1 MNEKSKIVMLP
12 SDCLEHHPEN
22 PRKEIGDIAELT
34 NSIKANGILQNL
46 TVVPK
51 PDDEGKYLVVIGN
64 RRYEAGLGAGL
75 AEFPCV
81 ISDMNHTKQLETMLI
96 ENMNR
101 SDLTVYEQAKG
112 FEQLTLAGYSVN
124 DIADKTGFSQSTVR
138 RRINL
143 CQYDKELVTKAFE
156 KQATF
161 EDFEKLNKIKDEENR
176 ASVAKFL
183 GSSNFGWYL
192 EQGIKEERK
201 KEREVIVL
209 EAIKDIARKAE
220 QDERSWQLDKVCVIN
235 LRTNSDDYSGMYD
248 DIEKAKQLPKLESG
262 MYVYF
267 RDYADNLIICKPS
280 EISEPAPKPENKDK
294 YEKEREE
301 IKSLISDM
309 YARHMNFIESYDKK
323 PKSVPGLA
331 LLCID
336 TISKM
341 FTTDGVYGTECV
353 DTDSFLDYI
362 PENYRNMCKTE
373 DDEFNYAKYYKL
385 NLSRFYVQLTAAFF
399 DSGDY
404 SGLWCYGANNSM
416 AYGGNCKDDY
426 PHYYECTQ
434 KIKIFAEFIEHLG
447 YVMSDEEKQL
457 IDGTHRLYH
466 LEDNEEAEQ

>member
-201 KEREVIVL
+201 KEREIIVL

-385 NLSRFYVQLTAAFF
+385 NLSRFYVQLTAAFI

>member
-1 MNEKSKIVMLP
+1 MNEKTKIVMLP
-12 SDCLEHHPEN
+12 AECLEHHPEN

-34 NSIKANGILQNL
+34 DSIKANGILQNL

-75 AEFPCV
+75 TEFPCV
-81 ISDMNHTKQLETMLI
+81 ISDMDHTKQLETMLI

-112 FEQLTLAGYSVN
+112 FEQLTIAGYSVN
-124 DIADKTGFSQSTVR
+124 DIAEKTGFSQSTVR

-143 CQYDKELVTKAFE
+143 CQYDKEIVTKAFE

-161 EDFEKLNKIKDEENR
+161 EDFEQLNKIKDEESR

-192 EQGIKEERK
+192 QQGIKEERK
-201 KEREVIVL
+201 KERETIVL

-220 QDERSWQLDKVCVIN
+220 QDERCWQFDEVCVIN

-248 DIEKAKQLPKLESG
+248 DIEKAKQLPKLDNGE
-262 MYVYF
+262 YVYF
-267 RDYADNLIICKPS
+267 RDYANNFEICKPQ
-280 EISEPAPKPENKDK
+280 EISEPAPKSDNIDK
-294 YEKEREE
+294 YKKEREE
-301 IKSLISDM
+301 IESLISDM
-309 YARHMNFIESYDKK
+309 YARHMDFIKNYDKN
-323 PKSVPGLA
+323 PKSVPGIA

-336 TISKM
+336 TISKL
-341 FTTDGVYGTECV
+341 FTTDGLGKVSYV
-353 DTDSFLDYI
+353 DLDDVTDYI
-362 PENYRNMCKTE
+362 SEKHLEIYVENADTLS
-373 DDEFNYAKYYKL
+373 DYYKS
-385 NLSRFYVQLTAAFF
+385 NISRFYVQLTTALLNVKNIYS
-399 DSGDY
+399 DLWYRKVNQSIGY
-404 SGLWCYGANNSM
+404 SGN
-416 AYGGNCKDDY
+416 GNYTTCSY
-426 PHYYECTQ
+426 NRTQ
-434 KIKIFAEFIEHLG
+434 EIKIFADFIEHLG

-466 LEDNEEAEQ
+466 LEDNEEAE

>member
-1 MNEKSKIVMLP
+1 MNEKAKIVMLP
-12 SDCLEHHPEN
+12 AECLEHHPEN

-34 NSIKANGILQNL
+34 ESIKANGILQNL

-75 AEFPCV
+75 TEFPCV
-81 ISDMNHTKQLETMLI
+81 ISDMDHTKQLETMLI

-124 DIADKTGFSQSTVR
+124 DIAEKTGFSQSTVR

-161 EDFEKLNKIKDEENR
+161 EDFEKLNKIKNEENR

-192 EQGIKEERK
+192 QQGIKKERK

-220 QDERSWQLDKVCVIN
+220 QDERSWEFDEVCVIN
-235 LRTNSDDYSGMYD
+235 LCTNAEDFSGMYD
-248 DIEKAKQLPKLESG
+248 DIEKAKQLPKLDNGE
-262 MYVYF
+262 YVYF
-267 RDYADNLIICKPS
+267 RDYADNFEICKPS

-309 YARHMNFIESYDKK
+309 YARHMEFIENYNKK
-323 PKSVPGLA
+323 PKSVPGIA

-336 TISKM
+336 TISKL
-341 FTTDGVYGTECV
+341 FTTDGLEGVSNV
-353 DTDSFLDYI
+353 DLDDVTDYI
-362 PENYRNMCKTE
+362 SEKHFEIYVENADTLS
-373 DDEFNYAKYYKL
+373 DYYKSNIL
-385 NLSRFYVQLTAAFF
+385 RFYIQLTTALL
-399 DSGDY
+399 DVKNIYSDLWYIGVNRTIGYSGNGDY
-404 SGLWCYGANNSM
+404 TTYSYNS
-416 AYGGNCKDDY
+416 
-426 PHYYECTQ
+426 TQ
-434 KIKIFAEFIEHLG
+434 KIKIFADFIEHLG
-447 YVMSDEEKQL
+447 YIMSDEEKQL

-466 LEDNEEAEQ
+466 LEDNEEVE